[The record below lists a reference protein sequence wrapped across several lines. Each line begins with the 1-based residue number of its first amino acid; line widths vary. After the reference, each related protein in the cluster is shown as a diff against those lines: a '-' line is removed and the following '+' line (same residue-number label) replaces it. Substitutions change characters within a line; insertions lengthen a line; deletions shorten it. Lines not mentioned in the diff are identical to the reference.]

1 MELADLKG
9 KKVVV
14 TGAGAGIGR
23 SLCVRLHGM
32 GLEVFALSKT
42 LKNLETLQAECPGLK
57 IICQDI
63 ADWKSTRTAVEA
75 LPAFD
80 LLVNN
85 AGLGNQ
91 NMFLD
96 VPEEEM
102 DK

>member
-23 SLCVRLHGM
+23 SLCIRLHRM
-32 GLEVFALSKT
+32 GLDVFAISKT
-42 LKNLETLQAECPGLK
+42 QKNLDSLKTECNGITTLS
-57 IICQDI
+57 QDI
-63 ADWKSTRTAVEA
+63 ADWKNTRAAIEA
-75 LPAFD
+75 LPTFD

-85 AGLGNQ
+85 AGVGDQ
-91 NMFLD
+91 NLFMD
-96 VPEEEM
+96 APEEEL

>member
-23 SLCVRLHGM
+23 SLCVRLHQM
-32 GLEVFALSKT
+32 GLEVFAISKT
-42 LKNLETLQAECPGLK
+42 QKNLDSLKAECSG
-57 IICQDI
+57 ITAINQDL
-63 ADWKSTRTAVEA
+63 ADWNSTRSAIEA
-75 LPAFD
+75 LPTFD

-85 AGLGNQ
+85 AGLGDQ
-91 NMFLD
+91 NLFMD
-96 VPEEEM
+96 VPEAEL